1 VSVPDRTAAR
11 SRARPGVTALTCGAA
26 VLGAVVTAAVIAI
39 PEFRFGYREPRLH
52 VVVETTAA
60 LVSLILALLA
70 LGRFRRSREL
80 GDVLLA
86 AAFVLLS
93 AVNLIFSAV
102 PAAVQDGPSQAATW
116 GALAGRMVGGLLL
129 TVAAAGPRRVVDRRR
144 GTQLLVGGPAV
155 GIGLAIVLAAAA
167 PYLPRA
173 VDPELSPA
181 VGLPGLAGD
190 PTVVAAQLLAAVL
203 YAAAAAGFLRRA
215 RRAADPLLSSLAV
228 GCVLRAYGA
237 LNYALFP
244 SLFTEW
250 VYLGDLFRLAF
261 YLVILVGAS
270 REITGYWRGQSR
282 LAVLEERRRLA
293 RDLHDGLAQEL
304 AYIVRNTGRLGSED
318 PTVERIRSAAERAL
332 SESRQA
338 IQALSSTDQP
348 LHEAVAEAVGVAAR
362 RAPVALTLDLSADAR
377 ADLRQQECLV
387 RIAAEAV
394 TNAARHSGSDSV
406 HVELRAGPPVRL
418 RVVDGGC
425 GFANGQDV
433 RPSGFGLTGMAQRAA
448 TVGARLQVDSAPA
461 RGTTVEVEL

>member
-1 VSVPDRTAAR
+1 M
-11 SRARPGVTALTCGAA
+11 
-26 VLGAVVTAAVIAI
+26 LGAVITAAVIAI
-39 PEFRFGYREPRLH
+39 PAVRFGYREPRLH
-52 VVVETTAA
+52 VAVETTAA

-80 GDVLLA
+80 GDVALA
-86 AAFVLLS
+86 AAFVLFS
-93 AVNLIFSAV
+93 SVNLIFSAV

-116 GALAGRMVGGLLL
+116 GALAGRLVGGLLL
-129 TVAAAGPRRVVDRRR
+129 TLAATGPRRVVGRRR
-144 GTQLLVGGPAV
+144 GTQILVGGPAA
-155 GIGLAIVLAAAA
+155 GILLAIVLAVAA

-190 PTVVAAQLLAAVL
+190 RTVVIAQLLAAVL

-215 RRAADPLLSSLAV
+215 RRAADPLVSSLAV

-282 LAVLEERRRLA
+282 VAVLEERRRLA

-304 AYIVRNTGRLGSED
+304 AYIVRNTGRLRNDD
-318 PTVERIRSAAERAL
+318 PAVERIRSAAERAL

-348 LHEAVAEAVGVAAR
+348 LHEAIAESVTDAVR
-362 RAPVALTLDLSADAR
+362 RAPVALTLDLSAEAH
-377 ADLRQQECLV
+377 ADLRQQESLV

-394 TNAARHSGSDSV
+394 ANAARHSGSDNV
-406 HVELRAGPPVRL
+406 RVELRAGPPVRL
-418 RVVDGGC
+418 RVVDEGC
-425 GFANGQDV
+425 GFAQGQAGS
-433 RPSGFGLTGMAQRAA
+433 RRSGFGLTSMAQRAA
-448 TVGARLQVDSAPA
+448 TVGARMQVDSAPG